1 MLQQPNNPPPF
12 SSQGPSSSNN
22 EMGQIES
29 MFEKMMK
36 KNADSDAQLESHN
49 TSIRNEVQLGQISQG
64 LNTRPKGAPPS
75 DTIVNPK
82 GGNNTGHA
90 IALTTRSGRGGEAS
104 TSKKKEVV
112 SDDVEVQNNDD
123 PIVDEQ
129 VSEENVNGEV
139 RIDIHDNEKETQND
153 VNPSWEHV
161 IDIPEMVMPK
171 AKASLPR
178 PPPPYPQRLAKQNNE
193 KQFKKFTEMMKSLS
207 NNMSLVEALKQM
219 PGYAKFMKDLVT
231 KKRYMD
237 CETIKMT
244 HQVIAIVHS
253 MAPKLE
259 DPGAFTIPC
268 TIGIADFARALCDLG
283 VSINLM
289 PYSVFK
295 TLGVGQ
301 PRATSIILQ
310 MVDRTMKR
318 PLDLVTEVIVDDTS
332 AMINVEDPLEVVL
345 LNHDVTENEGLVD
358 ATFEVLQR
366 GKKEIGWTLADIQGI
381 SPVFC
386 MHKIILEDDAKPSV
400 EHQRRFNEAM
410 KEAVK

>member
-1 MLQQPNNPPPF
+1 MEGVNLLVNKRRQYGQQMQGNQDQYEQGSSGYNQDDRFQRPPMLQQPNNPPPF

-153 VNPSWEHV
+153 VNPSREHV
-161 IDIPEMVMPK
+161 IDIPEM
-171 AKASLPR
+171 
-178 PPPPYPQRLAKQNNE
+178 
-193 KQFKKFTEMMKSLS
+193 FKKFTEMMKSLS

-219 PGYAKFMKDLVT
+219 PGYAKFMKDL
-231 KKRYMD
+231 
-237 CETIKMT
+237 
-244 HQVIAIVHS
+244 
-253 MAPKLE
+253 LE

-318 PLDLVTEVIVDDTS
+318 PLGIIDDVLVRVDKF
-332 AMINVEDPLEVVL
+332 ILP
-345 LNHDVTENEGLVD
+345 
-358 ATFEVLQR
+358 
-366 GKKEIGWTLADIQGI
+366 AD
-381 SPVFC
+381 FAR
-386 MHKIILEDDAKPSV
+386 L
-400 EHQRRFNEAM
+400 RNRL
-410 KEAVK
+410 